1 MAEKKKVLYIV
12 EAMGGGVFTYIVDL
26 ANELVNSYDMYIAY
40 AVRKQTPENYK
51 EYFDK
56 RIHLIE
62 VKNFGR
68 AIDPA
73 KDIAAFF
80 EVKKIAEDI
89 KPDVIHLHSSK
100 AGAIGRVAFN
110 GKIPMFYTP
119 HGYSF
124 LMENYKPMK
133 RRMFKLIES
142 VCAKRN
148 CTTISCSVGEHQ
160 ESLKLTKRATY
171 VNNGINMVE
180 LQEIID
186 KTEKVEHPF
195 TVYTLGR
202 ICYQKNPTL
211 FNEIA
216 ELLSDVKFVWIGD
229 GELRGELTS
238 KNIEITGWADRTTA
252 IKYAVNDQM
261 HIRSDFRK
269 WFPRM
274 CQYGFIEGRDYKY
287 MPRVRLQDE
296 GGRTVQ
302 RYVKDYRITQ
312 DMAKKLCKLH
322 HTAVGVA
329 YRPQPFDRDVLL
341 GLLHKKPPRRSSYEA
356 QLSDS
361 DSLVTTTQIA
371 KEYGCGAKVFNRLL
385 HLHGIQYRANGQW
398 VLYSE
403 HHGKGYTSSLTF
415 RLQRSDGSEVE
426 KLHTAWTQKGRKFLY
441 HTLKRRGVLPL
452 AEQGG

>member
-1 MAEKKKVLYIV
+1 MRIDCCGNLYTGLLLCNIANLRYVQTKIEGIIKEKPMAEKKKILYIV
-12 EAMGGGVFTYIVDL
+12 EAMGGGVFTYIVEL
-26 ANELVNSYDMYIAY
+26 ANELVNKYDMYIAY
-40 AVRKQTPENYK
+40 AVRKQTPKNYK
-51 EYFDK
+51 DYFDK

-68 AIDPA
+68 AIDPV
-73 KDIAAFF
+73 KDIAALF
-80 EVKKIAEDI
+80 EVKKIAAKI

-160 ESLKLTKRATY
+160 ESLKLTKHATY

-252 IKYAVNDQM
+252 IKYAVNTKLLSRNLLQWAAD
-261 HIRSDFRK
+261 RSFGLAALGVGSFR
-269 WFPRM
+269 F
-274 CQYGFIEGRDYKY
+274 F
-287 MPRVRLQDE
+287 
-296 GGRTVQ
+296 
-302 RYVKDYRITQ
+302 
-312 DMAKKLCKLH
+312 
-322 HTAVGVA
+322 
-329 YRPQPFDRDVLL
+329 
-341 GLLHKKPPRRSSYEA
+341 S
-356 QLSDS
+356 
-361 DSLVTTTQIA
+361 
-371 KEYGCGAKVFNRLL
+371 
-385 HLHGIQYRANGQW
+385 
-398 VLYSE
+398 
-403 HHGKGYTSSLTF
+403 
-415 RLQRSDGSEVE
+415 
-426 KLHTAWTQKGRKFLY
+426 
-441 HTLKRRGVLPL
+441 
-452 AEQGG
+452 